1 MGLKSHAN
9 MTPKG
14 EVMHWDAVTIGSI
27 ASVIVAII
35 ILAFLVFKVGAL
47 IKSDAE
53 KHK

>member
-1 MGLKSHAN
+1 
-9 MTPKG
+9 
-14 EVMHWDAVTIGSI
+14 MHWDAVTIGSI

-35 ILAFLVFKVGAL
+35 IIVFLGFKISAL

>member
-1 MGLKSHAN
+1 MVHL
-9 MTPKG
+9 
-14 EVMHWDAVTIGSI
+14 DAVTLGSI

-35 ILAFLVFKVGAL
+35 IIVFLGFKISAL